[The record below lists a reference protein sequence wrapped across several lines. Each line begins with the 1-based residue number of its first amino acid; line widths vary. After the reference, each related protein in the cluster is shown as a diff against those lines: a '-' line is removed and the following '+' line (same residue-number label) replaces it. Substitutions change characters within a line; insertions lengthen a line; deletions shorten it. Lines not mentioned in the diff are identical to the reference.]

1 VIIAST
7 IIENKYENNGGG
19 EVIALAER
27 LLDGGAEDCLE
38 DSLLVPTD
46 RNKGEVGIQQILM
59 SELVGGRDGF
69 NISLFKSWGS
79 SDCEYV
85 HMDHMWSFDEFIII
99 RKIHTP
105 TVLPL
110 GVPWSEFVCIPFS
123 DVAGITKFAEQAG
136 LNGPDPE

>member
-1 VIIAST
+1 
-7 IIENKYENNGGG
+7 
-19 EVIALAER
+19 
-27 LLDGGAEDCLE
+27 
-38 DSLLVPTD
+38 
-46 RNKGEVGIQQILM
+46 
-59 SELVGGRDGF
+59 
-69 NISLFKSWGS
+69 
-79 SDCEYV
+79 
-85 HMDHMWSFDEFIII
+85 MWSFDEFIII